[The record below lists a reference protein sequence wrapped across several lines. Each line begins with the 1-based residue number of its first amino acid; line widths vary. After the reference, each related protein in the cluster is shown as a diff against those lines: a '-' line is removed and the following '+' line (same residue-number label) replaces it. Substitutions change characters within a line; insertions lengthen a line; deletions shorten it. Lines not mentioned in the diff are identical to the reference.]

1 MVYSKAE
8 INEKS
13 EKMIRKVEI
22 DEIPRLYPFV
32 LRIFKDMGLPILDK
46 INPVTLEQ
54 IIVDAMH
61 SPYYR
66 YGYENAYIY
75 LVGDEITGVL
85 FGYPGEWEA
94 LIDGPLQASM
104 LKFGFSY
111 KKFLQENETLPGEW
125 YIDTLVIDPDFR
137 RQGIAGKLL
146 SYVEDV
152 AKENDFDRIALN
164 CEMDN
169 GPAHKLYLKSG
180 FVNGTHIVLSGHIY
194 WHMTKE
200 L

>member
-1 MVYSKAE
+1 
-8 INEKS
+8 
-13 EKMIRKVEI
+13 MIRKVEI

-46 INPVTLEQ
+46 IDPVTLEQ

-75 LVGDEITGVL
+75 LVGDEIAGVL

-111 KKFLQENETLPGEW
+111 TKFLQENETLPGEW